1 MPLVVHLRGAASF
14 TAANVAT
21 FIDKVVAQAGDLPV
35 EIAQGGGYG
44 GIDQPTLDALSV
56 HGDAS
61 HAIANGAQTPH
72 SRGLTVF
79 AGLIWPI
86 AVGLLLAQC
95 SLKRTGKEA
104 ETLEAPAGSSIR
116 DRPTIPAEEPAAI
129 HRR

>member
-44 GIDQPTLDALSV
+44 GTDQPTLDALSV

-79 AGLIWPI
+79 AGLIWP
-86 AVGLLLAQC
+86 VGEVPLLSAN
-95 SLKRTGKEA
+95 SLKA
-104 ETLEAPAGSSIR
+104 DI
-116 DRPTIPAEEPAAI
+116 
-129 HRR
+129 